1 VTRKRPDGARQ
12 RASRDGRAELLLVR
26 TESAAVT
33 VGSLLCYPG
42 GFEFSVHVR
51 VRELPGDELFPLSD
65 PFGPGRP
72 GRRIAG

>member
-1 VTRKRPDGARQ
+1 M
-12 RASRDGRAELLLVR
+12 R